1 MSASTNSGFTRAL
14 PVSPRLALAALL
26 ALLLAACGG
35 GGEPTPP
42 DPEGRAGGLAAAGPG
57 ELASWAQGRL
67 RALNAQGRLAGG
79 GSFGAGIGAAVPI
92 SGAVAAAPPSSRTLV
107 QEDGVDEAD
116 LLRSTGSTLHALTRS
131 ADGGLVLIAQPMGAA
146 GRLGEPVR
154 VPLARDDAWLQPE
167 GLMARS
173 DGQALVAVSRRQEAV
188 PGTGLCPECVSIPP
202 MWLKQGVQLQHI
214 DTRDAT
220 RPVAGARLSFEGSLV
235 DARRVGDT
243 LVVVAVHRPMLPAQA
258 LPATATA
265 GERTAAIA
273 RLSAD
278 ELLPRLRRNG
288 GAAQPLLRDTDCWL
302 QPDNGSL
309 AVKLTTVTL
318 VDLTSPELPQSTRCF
333 AGGTE
338 AVYLTT
344 RNLWLATTRSTPLM
358 ESFSLVAAAPPVAP
372 PRTDV
377 HQFALDLT
385 GTGGLAWRGSAA
397 VEGHLGWD
405 STRMSYRLSEHEG
418 HLRVL
423 THTGSQGWA
432 TPADAGARQP
442 SPARLTVLRADS
454 AAASANGRTLAT
466 VSVLPNASRPAAIG
480 KPGEQV
486 YAVRFVGVRGY
497 VVTFRR
503 IDPLYVLDLTDATDP
518 RVAGEVELPGYAETL
533 LPLPEGLLLG
543 LGRAADTEGRV
554 QGLQLTLF
562 DVADATGPRVL
573 RSLTLGEAGSASAL
587 EQSRHGLAMRL
598 DAAAGGAVAQ
608 LALPVMLNQGPIS
621 GFQFGL
627 QTFEVDTATRSL
639 VLRDLKGATAGTGH
653 RALRDERALLMGA
666 QVVHLREGALEAY
679 DW

>member
-1 MSASTNSGFTRAL
+1 MSASRFARCPGAL
-14 PVSPRLALAALL
+14 PASPRPALAALL

-35 GGEPTPP
+35 GGGEPTPP
-42 DPEGRAGGLAAAGPG
+42 ASEGRAGALAAARPG

-67 RALNAQGRLAGG
+67 RALDAQGRLAGG
-79 GSFGAGIGAAVPI
+79 GSFGAGIGAAAPI
-92 SGAVAAAPPSSRTLV
+92 SGALAAAPPSSRTLV

-116 LLRSTGSTLHALTRS
+116 LLRSTGSTLHALSRDD
-131 ADGGLVLIAQPMGAA
+131 AGGLVLIAQPMGAA
-146 GRLGEPVR
+146 GRLGEALR
-154 VPLARDDAWLQPE
+154 VPLARDDAWQQPE

-173 DGQALVAVSRRQEAV
+173 DGQALVAVSRRQEALA
-188 PGTGLCPECVSIPP
+188 GSALCPDCVSIPP

-214 DTRDAT
+214 DTRDAA

-243 LVVVAVHRPMLPAQA
+243 LVVVAVHRPMLQAQA
-258 LPATATA
+258 LPATATP

-309 AVKLTTVTL
+309 AVQLTTVTL
-318 VDLTSPELPQSTRCF
+318 VDLRSPDLPQSTRCF

-338 AVYLTT
+338 AVYLTP

-358 ESFSLVAAAPPVAP
+358 ESLSLVAAAP

-377 HQFALDLT
+377 HQFALDPT
-385 GTGGLAWRGSAA
+385 GTGGLAWRGSAD

-423 THTGSQGWA
+423 TYTGGEGWA
-432 TPADAGARQP
+432 SPADAGARRP

-454 AAASANGRTLAT
+454 AAASADGRTLAT
-466 VSVLPNASRPAAIG
+466 VSVLPNARRPAAIG

-486 YAVRFVGVRGY
+486 YAVRFAGARGY

-503 IDPLYVLDLTDATDP
+503 IDPLYVLDLADATDP

-562 DVADATGPRVL
+562 DVADATAPRVL
-573 RSLTLGEAGSASAL
+573 RSLTLGDAGSASAL

-598 DAAAGGAVAQ
+598 DAAPGGAVAR
-608 LALPVMLNQGPIS
+608 LALPVVLSQGPFS
-621 GFQFGL
+621 GFQRGL
-627 QTFEVDTATRSL
+627 QTFEVDTAARSL
-639 VLRDLKGATAGTGH
+639 VLRDLKGANDGTG
-653 RALRDERALLMGA
+653 AGWLGEERALLMGA
-666 QVVHLREGALEAY
+666 QVVHLRESALAAY